1 MARPLRIEYPGALYH
16 VTSRGNAREDIFFDE
31 KDRQRFLATLAHV
44 IRDYHWICYAY
55 CQMTNHYH
63 LLIETR
69 EANLSRGM
77 RQLNGVYTQALNRR
91 HGRVG
96 HIFQGRF
103 KALLVEKDGYLLEL
117 CRYIVLNPVG
127 AGMVETPDVWKWS
140 SYRATAG
147 LDPVPELLSSDWIL
161 AQFAPSR
168 RKAQRL
174 YRQFVLSG
182 MTKESP
188 WKEVK
193 GSLFLGPPSFVDGIK
208 DSLREASF
216 EIPRRQRHAARPPL
230 ESLIARPE
238 GATDAQLAI
247 ARDHGYTLREIGDH
261 LALHYAT
268 VSRRVT
274 RFHDQK
280 AGAGKRRRARNKT

>member
-63 LLIETR
+63 LLIETP

-117 CRYIVLNPVG
+117 CRYIVLNPEEERGTFFRFLVSCRSVQHAPHLPYRCRWCPPPYHR
-127 AGMVETPDVWKWS
+127 AGD
-140 SYRATAG
+140 RAA
-147 LDPVPELLSSDWIL
+147 
-161 AQFAPSR
+161 A
-168 RKAQRL
+168 
-174 YRQFVLSG
+174 
-182 MTKESP
+182 
-188 WKEVK
+188 
-193 GSLFLGPPSFVDGIK
+193 SLP
-208 DSLREASF
+208 
-216 EIPRRQRHAARPPL
+216 
-230 ESLIARPE
+230 
-238 GATDAQLAI
+238 
-247 ARDHGYTLREIGDH
+247 
-261 LALHYAT
+261 
-268 VSRRVT
+268 
-274 RFHDQK
+274 
-280 AGAGKRRRARNKT
+280 

>member
-44 IRDYHWICYAY
+44 VRDYHWICYAY

-63 LLIETR
+63 LLIETP

-117 CRYIVLNPVG
+117 CRYIVP
-127 AGMVETPDVWKWS
+127 
-140 SYRATAG
+140 
-147 LDPVPELLSSDWIL
+147 
-161 AQFAPSR
+161 
-168 RKAQRL
+168 
-174 YRQFVLSG
+174 
-182 MTKESP
+182 
-188 WKEVK
+188 
-193 GSLFLGPPSFVDGIK
+193 FLTIS
-208 DSLREASF
+208 
-216 EIPRRQRHAARPPL
+216 
-230 ESLIARPE
+230 
-238 GATDAQLAI
+238 
-247 ARDHGYTLREIGDH
+247 
-261 LALHYAT
+261 
-268 VSRRVT
+268 
-274 RFHDQK
+274 
-280 AGAGKRRRARNKT
+280 